1 MDPISVAIL
10 KCKADIPIDIL
21 KQAFLPKRYDPTRQ
35 DRYFDNVTSTSIDH
49 QIRQLVVE
57 GRVAIDANLCGGT
70 EMFLPL
76 AMAAREYVD
85 QWNIVYRFNR
95 DELGGRRIVT
105 VHELIYGMQPGYSG
119 QTTGYDSR
127 GSQMLQVGRD
137 ILRATAG
144 TTQMGT
150 SYVQLVGVNTILVN
164 DITQIVGNAA
174 IRCTLTHEPNFNDLK
189 PAYYHKFAEMVA
201 LACKAYIYN
210 ILIIELDEGQIRG
223 GSTLGRIRE
232 IVDSYADAGQLYWDF
247 LTTRWKKIT
256 TMNNTEQYRKILKL
270 NLGAK
275 PRY

>member
-10 KCKADIPIDIL
+10 KCKAEIPFDIL
-21 KQAFLPKRYDPTRQ
+21 KQAFLPKRYDPTRK

-57 GRVAIDANLCGGT
+57 GRVSIDANLCGGT

-76 AMAAREYVD
+76 ALAQREYVD
-85 QWNIVYRFNR
+85 KWNIVYRFDR
-95 DELGGRRIVT
+95 DDLGGRRIVT

-137 ILRATAG
+137 ILRATVG

-164 DITQIVGNAA
+164 DISQIVGNAA
-174 IRCTLTHEPNFNDLK
+174 VRCTLTHEPNFGDLK

-201 LACKAYIYN
+201 LACKGHIYN
-210 ILIIELDEGQIRG
+210 TLVIDIDEGQIRG
-223 GSTLGRIRE
+223 GATIGRIRE
-232 IVDSYADAGQLYWDF
+232 IVDQYADANQMYWEY
-247 LTTRWKKIT
+247 LTTRWKKISKL
-256 TMNNTEQYRKILKL
+256 NNTEQYRKILKMS
-270 NLGAK
+270 LGAK